1 MIYCMPVVA
10 KYSTLKSMLLHTD
23 AFYNDDMR
31 MTGMMNWAIPVD
43 LIEATNEV
51 HSLLTPQQ

>member
-1 MIYCMPVVA
+1 MPVVA